1 MRVLGMCLTS
11 TMTVLRLRHRRL
23 LVHSPVP
30 LTEELAVEV
39 RALGIVSDVYVPNT
53 FHYLNARTWA
63 ERFHARVHAPSQIL
77 EKTPNLH
84 VDRLLGDEMRS
95 ELRRACYEVPIRGF
109 RLHESALF
117 HKPSQTLIVADAV
130 HNIGRPEQTWAQLYS
145 RCMGFYDRVAVSR
158 AIRWSAFSDR
168 RTARRCVDK
177 LLGLNFRRLVVGH
190 GAIIDNDPVTALE
203 QAYEWLR

>member
-1 MRVLGMCLTS
+1 MRILGMSLSS

-30 LTEELAVEV
+30 LTEELVAEV
-39 RALGIVSDVYVPNT
+39 RELGIVSDVYVPNT
-53 FHYLNARTWA
+53 FHYRNAHIWA
-63 ERFHARVHAPSQIL
+63 ERFRARVHAPSQII
-77 EKTPNLH
+77 EKSPGLQ

-109 RLHESALF
+109 RLHETALF
-117 HKPSQTLIVADAV
+117 HKSSQTLIVADAV
-130 HNIGRPEQTWAQLYS
+130 HNVGRPRQAWAQLYS

-168 RTARRCVDK
+168 RTARHSVDK
-177 LLGLNFRRLVVGH
+177 LLALNFRRLVVGH
-190 GAIIDNDPVTALE
+190 GAIIDNDAVAAFE
-203 QAYEWLR
+203 QAYDWLC